1 MFRAALPV
9 ATVLNRVSFFYYAKN
24 GRVISTAKRGRE
36 LVLISLLFY
45 FFSALFAVG
54 ISLPFLILTDPG
66 LQRSVTL
73 LHWFVVVV
81 LPISEDISFFVV
93 VAF

>member
-45 FFSALFAVG
+45 FFSPLRRGDQSTVFD
-54 ISLPFLILTDPG
+54 FN
-66 LQRSVTL
+66 
-73 LHWFVVVV
+73 
-81 LPISEDISFFVV
+81 
-93 VAF
+93 